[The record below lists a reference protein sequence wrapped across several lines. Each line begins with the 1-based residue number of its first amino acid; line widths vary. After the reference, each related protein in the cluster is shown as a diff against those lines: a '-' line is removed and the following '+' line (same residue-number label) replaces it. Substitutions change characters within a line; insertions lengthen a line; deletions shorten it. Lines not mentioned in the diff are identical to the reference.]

1 MDINFITELDN
12 NCIWKRGNKMGANQ
26 LYSCGELNKEKE
38 KEIEIERAKL
48 TSQTNQ
54 YQANQISTQ

>member
-1 MDINFITELDN
+1 
-12 NCIWKRGNKMGANQ
+12 MGANQ